1 VESSEKTVNNI
12 ANIKE
17 NIISE
22 LGKCVVGQKEVIDNL
37 LISIFSGGH
46 CILHGVPGLA
56 KTLMISSIA
65 KALNMTFNRIQFTP
79 DLMPSDITGTE
90 IIEENSSGKKFKF
103 IKGPIFNNIILADE
117 INRTPPKTQSAL
129 LQAMQE
135 YQVTSYGN
143 TYPLNLPFFVFATE
157 NPIEQEGTYPLPE
170 AQIDRFF
177 FNIEIDY
184 PDYQEE
190 VLIAQ
195 KKTYFDT
202 SIINPVITADK
213 LNEYQE
219 FIEKVP
225 ISNKMIEYIVK
236 LVAST
241 RPKDSSLTSVKDFVN
256 IGAGPRA
263 SQYIVVASKA
273 NAVLNGKYAVTKE
286 DIKKVLYPVLNHR
299 IILNYSAY
307 SEGISNRNI
316 IEDIIKYADKH

>member
-1 VESSEKTVNNI
+1 
-12 ANIKE
+12 
-17 NIISE
+17 
-22 LGKCVVGQKEVIDNL
+22 
-37 LISIFSGGH
+37 
-46 CILHGVPGLA
+46 
-56 KTLMISSIA
+56 MISSLA
-65 KALNMTFNRIQFTP
+65 KALNMSFNRIQFTP

-90 IIEENSSGKKFKF
+90 IIEENPSGKKFKF
-103 IKGPIFNNIILADE
+103 IKGPIFNNTILADE

-202 SIINPVITADK
+202 SLINPVITADK

-241 RPKDSSLTSVKDFVN
+241 RPNDSHLKSVKDFVN

-273 NAVLNGKYAVTKE
+273 NAVLNGKYAVTKD